1 MIAQYDVALT
11 DFTEG
16 LTNWRMWGRLGWQE
30 IKRRYRRT
38 VIGPFWTT
46 LSLGVFMFALGIV
59 WANLWH
65 QDPKVYLPF
74 LCTGLLAWNLVAAI
88 MSEGCVTFVAAE
100 GLIKQLRFPY
110 SILACS
116 VAWRNVI
123 VFLHNLAILV
133 AVALYAGLR
142 PTWATLLAI
151 PGLLLVWFNGVWV
164 ATMLGMLCTRYRD
177 VQQVVISILQISM
190 FVTPIFFTPEQL
202 GARMG
207 KYFAQANPLF
217 HYVNILRSPL
227 LGKFPSLL
235 TYEIVLVG
243 TTVGWG
249 LTLWVYSRYRRR
261 LAYWL

>member
-1 MIAQYDVALT
+1 MVPQYSVALT
-11 DFTEG
+11 DFFDG

-46 LSLGVFMFALGIV
+46 LSLGVFMIALGVV

-74 LCTGLLAWNLVAAI
+74 LCTGLLAWNMVAAI
-88 MSEGCVTFVAAE
+88 ISEGCMTFVSGE
-100 GLIKQLRFPY
+100 SLIKQLRFPY
-110 SILACS
+110 SVLACAL
-116 VAWRNVI
+116 AWRNVI
-123 VFLHNLAILV
+123 VFLHNLAIFV

-151 PGLLLVWFNGVWV
+151 PGLFLVWFNGVWMS
-164 ATMLGMLCTRYRD
+164 TMLGILCTRYRD

-202 GARMG
+202 GARM

-217 HYVNILRSPL
+217 HYVNIVRSPL
-227 LGKFPSLL
+227 LGTVPSHL
-235 TYEIVLVG
+235 TYVTVLVG
-243 TTVGWG
+243 TTAGWG
-249 LTLWVYSRYRRR
+249 LTLWVYSRFRRR